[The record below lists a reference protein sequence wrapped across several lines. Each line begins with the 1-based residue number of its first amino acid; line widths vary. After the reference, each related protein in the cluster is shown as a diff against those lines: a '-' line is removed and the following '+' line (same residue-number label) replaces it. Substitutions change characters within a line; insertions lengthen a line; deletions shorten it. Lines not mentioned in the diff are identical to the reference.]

1 MSSCNV
7 ILQFL
12 PQRVINKIEF
22 SVFTETAIAGLEC
35 VVGLIVPWDGGA
47 WYAEA
52 VRRNE

>member
-7 ILQFL
+7 TLQL
-12 PQRVINKIEF
+12 PERVINKIEF
-22 SVFTETAIAGLEC
+22 SSFVESANAGLGC